1 MDRERF
7 EKQLNFILEIDKEKQ
22 ILRQTHIRGYS
33 RQEDDAEHAWHMAVM
48 AFLLQEYSNEKIDIG
63 RTMLML
69 LIHDLVEIDAG
80 DTYAYDA
87 EANKTKDEREHKAA
101 ERIYG
106 LLPEDQGKMLSAIL
120 IGNNIVNISASSL
133 ATILTTRWLAGTGL
147 AAVAAGISTGVLT
160 LIVLVFGEIT
170 PKTCATINA
179 EKIALANAKI
189 IYTWMVIAN
198 PLIFIMNKLSLGI
211 LFLIRVDPNA
221 KSDSYTEEDIRT
233 IVDVSH
239 EDGVI
244 EPEERDMINNVFDF
258 GDATAKDIM
267 VPKVDMSF
275 MNVNYTYQEV
285 IDLYSEDKYTRYP
298 VYEDSTDNV
307 IGMINVKDLL
317 IYDDKEHFN
326 ARNVLRSVLF
336 THEHKKTSDLL
347 FEMRK
352 SSTNMAIVLDEYG
365 VTAGM
370 VTIEDLLEEIVGDI
384 RDEYDEDEEQLVT
397 RLSDQE
403 YIVAGAMNLDDLNDA
418 LDLEEKGLSLESED
432 YDSVGGIIIELLD
445 RLPEVGDEV
454 TTENGIRLVVDSVE
468 KNRIKNVHIYLPD
481 PPAAEDTKEE

>member
-1 MDRERF
+1 
-7 EKQLNFILEIDKEKQ
+7 
-22 ILRQTHIRGYS
+22 
-33 RQEDDAEHAWHMAVM
+33 
-48 AFLLQEYSNEKIDIG
+48 
-63 RTMLML
+63 
-69 LIHDLVEIDAG
+69 
-80 DTYAYDA
+80 
-87 EANKTKDEREHKAA
+87 
-101 ERIYG
+101 
-106 LLPEDQGKMLSAIL
+106 
-120 IGNNIVNISASSL
+120 
-133 ATILTTRWLAGTGL
+133 
-147 AAVAAGISTGVLT
+147 
-160 LIVLVFGEIT
+160 
-170 PKTCATINA
+170 
-179 EKIALANAKI
+179 
-189 IYTWMVIAN
+189 
-198 PLIFIMNKLSLGI
+198 
-211 LFLIRVDPNA
+211 
-221 KSDSYTEEDIRT
+221 
-233 IVDVSH
+233 
-239 EDGVI
+239 
-244 EPEERDMINNVFDF
+244 
-258 GDATAKDIM
+258 
-267 VPKVDMSF
+267 
-275 MNVNYTYQEV
+275 
-285 IDLYSEDKYTRYP
+285 
-298 VYEDSTDNV
+298 
-307 IGMINVKDLL
+307 MINVKDLL